1 MGQKR
6 LLIQAQLSN
15 YNTKGNFIL
24 EADSGFQMV
33 MGRVRVMLQLNP
45 ELHITVMIPQLGDD
59 GRKRQVV
66 TDPWDVY
73 PDLWDR
79 YGPDGDNRLA
89 FFEHNI
95 IGNALV
101 TRYDFDW
108 TGLAVG
114 LNLGMQKLSRAP
126 KWDAV
131 YINDPMH
138 LRAFKA
144 MFHVVGGY
152 QPKFFVHSHFVDVP
166 SCPKFP
172 AEASLWLGQCEAA
185 MKADWNFWQCESA
198 LAEFEVEA
206 RKLYRDEVVQ
216 KILEKSSPWD
226 DGYSRE
232 EITSPVNFDNLRFDV
247 NLVEKL
253 QSAGK
258 KIIFVPNRIGEA
270 GVSSD
275 YTNCGKFMFDIL
287 PKLHNRRQDFVVI
300 AGNPSQKISNS
311 SLQDRCGRH
320 GYVSLV
326 SGPLNRDEFKYIAS
340 RAEISVGLYDQDT
353 YGGTAARE
361 CTELGCIP
369 FWISCNEYSRLAR
382 DAGGHPFMGSP
393 DFSDAPDVLSKLLD
407 EFSEL
412 SAHTVDM
419 NYLRERL
426 RDAVRARCSYEVT
439 TLSAMQKMNLLCNV
453 D

>member
-1 MGQKR
+1 MMKLQRKNNMGQKR
-6 LLIQAQLSN
+6 LLIQTQLSN
-15 YNTKGNFIL
+15 YDMKGNFIL

-59 GRKRQVV
+59 GGKRQVV

-73 PDLWDR
+73 PDLWER
-79 YGPDGDNRLA
+79 YGAGGDNRLA

-361 CTELGCIP
+361 CTELGCVP
-369 FWISCNEYSRLAR
+369 LTLNCNEYARLLKLSSF
-382 DAGGHPFMGSP
+382 PIYCNP
-393 DFSDAPDVLSKLLD
+393 DFSDI
-407 EFSEL
+407 
-412 SAHTVDM
+412 VDKASDLIDYVG
-419 NYLRERL
+419 NDDCKKSHERL
-426 RDAVRARCSYEVT
+426 KTVVQQRCSYEET
-439 TLSAMQKMNLLCNV
+439 TLSSMKRMDLL
-453 D
+453 

>member
-6 LLIQAQLSN
+6 LLIETQLSN
-15 YNTKGNFIL
+15 YDTKGNFIL

-73 PDLWDR
+73 PDLWER
-79 YGPDGDNRLA
+79 YGADGDNRLA

-287 PKLHNRRQDFVVI
+287 PKLHNRRQDFIVI

-320 GYVSLV
+320 GYMSLV

-340 RAEISVGLYDQDT
+340 RAEISVGIYGADSDT
-353 YGGTAARE
+353 YGGTAMRE
-361 CTELGCIP
+361 AIESGCVP
-369 FWISCNEYSRLAR
+369 LTLNCNEYARLLKLSSF
-382 DAGGHPFMGSP
+382 PIYCNP
-393 DFSDAPDVLSKLLD
+393 DFSDI
-407 EFSEL
+407 
-412 SAHTVDM
+412 VDKASDLID
-419 NYLRERL
+419 YVGTDDCKKSHERL
-426 RDAVRARCSYEVT
+426 KTIIQQTCSYEET
-439 TLSAMQKMNLLCNV
+439 TKDAMIRMGLL
-453 D
+453 

>member
-6 LLIQAQLSN
+6 LLIETQLSN
-15 YNTKGNFIL
+15 YDTKGNFIL

-73 PDLWDR
+73 PDLWER
-79 YGPDGDNRLA
+79 YGADGDNRLA

-287 PKLHNRRQDFVVI
+287 PKLHNRRQDFIVI

-320 GYVSLV
+320 GYMSLV

-340 RAEISVGLYDQDT
+340 RAEISVGIYGDDSDT
-353 YGGTAARE
+353 YGGTAMRE
-361 CTELGCIP
+361 AIESGCVP
-369 FWISCNEYSRLAR
+369 LTLNCNEYARLLKLSSF
-382 DAGGHPFMGSP
+382 PIYCNP
-393 DFSDAPDVLSKLLD
+393 DFSDI
-407 EFSEL
+407 
-412 SAHTVDM
+412 VDKASDLID
-419 NYLRERL
+419 YVGTDDCKKSHERL
-426 RDAVRARCSYEVT
+426 KTVVQQRCSYEET
-439 TLSAMQKMNLLCNV
+439 TKDAMIRMGLL
-453 D
+453 

>member
-1 MGQKR
+1 MQKR
-6 LLIQAQLSN
+6 LLIQTQLSN
-15 YNTKGNFIL
+15 YDTKGNFIL

-79 YGPDGDNRLA
+79 YGADGDNRLA

-232 EITSPVNFDNLRFDV
+232 EITSAINFDNLRFDI

-340 RAEISVGLYDQDT
+340 RAEISVGIYGDDSDT
-353 YGGTAARE
+353 YGGTAMRE
-361 CTELGCIP
+361 AIESGCVP
-369 FWISCNEYSRLAR
+369 LTLNCNEYARLLKLSSF
-382 DAGGHPFMGSP
+382 PIYCNP
-393 DFSDAPDVLSKLLD
+393 DFSDI
-407 EFSEL
+407 
-412 SAHTVDM
+412 VDKASDLID
-419 NYLRERL
+419 YVGTDDCKKSHERL
-426 RDAVRARCSYEVT
+426 KTVVQQRCSYEET
-439 TLSAMQKMNLLCNV
+439 TKDAMIRMGLL
-453 D
+453 

>member
-1 MGQKR
+1 
-6 LLIQAQLSN
+6 
-15 YNTKGNFIL
+15 
-24 EADSGFQMV
+24 
-33 MGRVRVMLQLNP
+33 
-45 ELHITVMIPQLGDD
+45 
-59 GRKRQVV
+59 
-66 TDPWDVY
+66 
-73 PDLWDR
+73 
-79 YGPDGDNRLA
+79 
-89 FFEHNI
+89 
-95 IGNALV
+95 
-101 TRYDFDW
+101 
-108 TGLAVG
+108 
-114 LNLGMQKLSRAP
+114 
-126 KWDAV
+126 
-131 YINDPMH
+131 
-138 LRAFKA
+138 
-144 MFHVVGGY
+144 
-152 QPKFFVHSHFVDVP
+152 
-166 SCPKFP
+166 
-172 AEASLWLGQCEAA
+172 

-439 TLSAMQKMNLLCNV
+439 TLSAMQKMNLLMSTATSTSTLYTNPV
-453 D
+453 SGYSLTKT